1 MSEMVWYVCYGS
13 NLLEERFLCYIRGGV
28 IPGNIRSE
36 RGAKDTTLPVRS
48 EKCTIDHELFFSTP
62 VKKWFDSGVA
72 YINPRKAEPEKDQTY
87 NAPCQT
93 EPKREQTDSAP
104 CQTEQE
110 REQTDLTDP
119 ETVQITGNHNATLG
133 RRYLITL
140 DQFLDVVRQ
149 ENALPAD
156 CELSIDFDLLKSEG
170 SQIVLPGR
178 YYGRLLYLGD
188 VEGYPMLSFTCI
200 PDMEDMEMAPLFGP
214 YYDVIAKGLKETFAM
229 SDEEIA
235 AYLKS
240 HCR

>member
-13 NLLEERFLCYIRGGV
+13 NLLEERFLCYIKGGM
-28 IPGNIRSE
+28 IPGNTRSE

-72 YINPRKAEPEKDQTY
+72 YINPRKSAEGRDRIAFKPRETGKEMVQNAIPESSQ
-87 NAPCQT
+87 
-93 EPKREQTDSAP
+93 
-104 CQTEQE
+104 
-110 REQTDLTDP
+110 L
-119 ETVQITGNHNATLG
+119 IGNNQVTLG

-140 DQFLDVVRQ
+140 GQFLDVVRQ

-156 CELSIDFDLLKSEG
+156 QELSIDFNLLKSEG
-170 SQIVLPGR
+170 SQIVLPGT

-188 VEGYPMLSFTCI
+188 AEGYPMYSFTCI
-200 PDMEDMEMAPLFGP
+200 PNMEEMEKAPLFGP
-214 YYDVIAKGLKETFAM
+214 YYDVIASGLKETFQM

-235 AYLKS
+235 EYLK
-240 HCR
+240 RRQEKN

>member
-28 IPGNIRSE
+28 IPGNVRSE

-72 YINPRKAEPEKDQTY
+72 YIDPLKAEQRTDQSY
-87 NAPCQT
+87 GIL
-93 EPKREQTDSAP
+93 R
-104 CQTEQE
+104 QTEQGIN
-110 REQTDLTDP
+110 QKTDLEIHQT
-119 ETVQITGNHNATLG
+119 IGNRNITLG

-140 DQFLDVVRQ
+140 EQFLDVVRQ

-156 CELSIDFDLLKSEG
+156 QEVSINFDLLKDEG
-170 SQIVLPGR
+170 SQIVLPGT

-188 VEGYPMLSFTCI
+188 EEGYPMYSFTCI
-200 PDMEDMEMAPLFGP
+200 PDMEDMEKAPLFGP
-214 YYDVIAKGLKETFAM
+214 YYDVIAKGLRETFQM
-229 SDEEIA
+229 GDEEIA
-235 AYLKS
+235 EYLK
-240 HCR
+240 RRQGKN